1 MKWRRAAD
9 LPVGMCHHSVVRI
22 GDTIYCGGG
31 FTGNIDTARQ
41 VFQYDPKEDK
51 WTAPFP
57 LCPTIYF
64 GLTHLEGRLVAVG
77 GQKLNATIGT
87 PINHVYTLKG
97 SQGWT
102 FLPPMP
108 TARIFP
114 TVFTFNAH
122 IISCGGIISLTDGQ
136 NYTCTNAV
144 EIFSHDT
151 SQWFT
156 AQPLPMPIHLL
167 SPTIIGDTCH
177 LIGGLKSKDGG
188 SFGCKETITASLPAV
203 ISSVTPIS
211 SSLPPSRT
219 QSRVWKMIH
228 LCPLAGSAAVEL
240 DGQLVAV
247 GGITRERVHA
257 SVHLYIP
264 SSDSWL
270 ELADSDLPVP
280 LYCPEAT
287 QLLTGQVI
295 VVGGQDDRERE
306 IKDVFIGSLSHSS
319 IEW

>member
-1 MKWRRAAD
+1 MYQ
-9 LPVGMCHHSVVRI
+9 HSVVRI

-31 FTGNIDTARQ
+31 VTDDDIDTDRQ
-41 VFQYDPKEDK
+41 VFQYDPKKDK

-57 LCPTIYF
+57 LCPTIGF
-64 GLTHLEGRLVAVG
+64 SLTHLEGRLVAVG
-77 GQKLNATIGT
+77 GEEWHAPPNT
-87 PINHVYTLKG
+87 PTNHVCTLEG
-97 SQGWT
+97 SQEWT

-122 IISCGGIISLTDGQ
+122 IISCGGVISRTDGQ

-156 AQPLPMPIHLL
+156 AQPLPTPIHLL

-177 LIGGLKSKDGG
+177 LIGGMKSKDGG
-188 SFGCKETITASLPAV
+188 SFGCIKTITASLPAV
-203 ISSVTPIS
+203 ISSVTPILR
-211 SSLPPSRT
+211 SLPPSRT
-219 QSRVWKMIH
+219 QSPTWKMIH
-228 LCPLAGSAAVEL
+228 LCPLARPAAVEL
-240 DGQLVAV
+240 DRQLVTV
-247 GGITRERVHA
+247 GGITQGRVHA
-257 SVHLYIP
+257 SVHMYIP

-280 LYCPEAT
+280 LYRSAAT
-287 QLLTGQVI
+287 QLSTGQLI
-295 VVGGQDDRERE
+295 VVGGRVDRERE
-306 IKDVFIGSLSHSS
+306 IKDVFIGSLSRSS
-319 IEW
+319 IE